1 MNPNEETRNTKTVA
15 TIRRSAAGSIG
26 EVVDTIKLHFHGPL
40 TFTPGDRSLF
50 HSPFASVRCV
60 YLWTFRSDSDGCY
73 YIHYVGEAK
82 SFAARQ
88 REHLIHILG
97 MNYGTFDPAA
107 ARGGVQTQVWPGLW
121 RDKSPDGPGRL
132 LERYEANTKAVLQY
146 VAALEVFV
154 GETSV
159 EMDLRRHIEGS
170 IGWNLGNNHADK
182 KMLYP
187 DDNRVH
193 MRQKVGRRL
202 RITADAV
209 IAGVDEFIRSEASTC
224 ARPNNLRIHAPRH
237 PKPIPPTAANSDL

>member
-1 MNPNEETRNTKTVA
+1 
-15 TIRRSAAGSIG
+15 
-26 EVVDTIKLHFHGPL
+26 
-40 TFTPGDRSLF
+40 
-50 HSPFASVRCV
+50 V

-82 SFAARQ
+82 SFAARH

-107 ARGGVQTQVWPGLW
+107 ARGGVQTQVWPGLG
-121 RDKSPDGPGRL
+121 RNKSPDGPGRL

-159 EMDLRRHIEGS
+159 EKDMRKHIEGS
-170 IGWNLGNNHADK
+170 IGWNLRNNHADK

-193 MRQKVGRRL
+193 TRQKVGRWL

-209 IAGVDEFIRSEASTC
+209 IAGVEKFIE
-224 ARPNNLRIHAPRH
+224 I
-237 PKPIPPTAANSDL
+237 